1 MATASFDRQ
10 PLSLHFANALQGFG
24 HGTMD
29 LSIVVPLVNERESL
43 PHLVA
48 WLHRVITGMNK
59 AYEIILVDD
68 GSTDGSWAEIERLS
82 AENDRV
88 KGIRFGR
95 NYGKSP
101 ALNEGFRAAKGD
113 VVITM
118 DADLQD
124 DPDEVPELYRM
135 IKEDGFDLVSGW
147 KQKRYDPLSKTIPT
161 KLFNWTTRRVSGV
174 QLHDFNCGLKAYRK
188 EVVKNIEV
196 FGEMH
201 RYIPFIAKKEGFRKI
216 GEKVVKHHA
225 RKYGHTKFGFSRF
238 INGFLDLLTITYIFR
253 FGKKPM
259 HFFGGL
265 GSFMV
270 VVGFLSTSWV
280 IGEKLWHS
288 FVLHEPAPRVA
299 ESGIFFVALT
309 AMVIGVQLFT
319 AGFVADLVSRNGTD
333 RNRYRIRDRTGS

>member
-1 MATASFDRQ
+1 
-10 PLSLHFANALQGFG
+10 
-24 HGTMD
+24 MD
-29 LSIVVPLVNERESL
+29 ISIVVPLVNERESL
-43 PHLVA
+43 PHLVE
-48 WLHRVITGMNK
+48 WLHRVLVTMGVQ
-59 AYEIILVDD
+59 YEIILVDD
-68 GSTDGSWAEIERLS
+68 GSSDGSWEEIQRL
-82 AENDRV
+82 ARENGRV

-101 ALNEGFRAAKGD
+101 ALNEGFIAAQGE

-135 IKEDGFDLVSGW
+135 ITKDGYDLVSGW
-147 KQKRYDPLSKTIPT
+147 KKKRYDPLTKTIPT

-188 EVVKNIEV
+188 AVVKNIEV

-201 RYIPFIAKKEGFRKI
+201 RYIPFIAKKEGFHRI
-216 GEKVVKHHA
+216 GEKVVKHHP
-225 RKYGHTKFGFSRF
+225 RKFGHTKFGLSRF
-238 INGFLDLLTITYIFR
+238 INGFLDLLTITFIFR

-265 GSFMV
+265 GTIMF
-270 VVGFLSTSWV
+270 VVGFFSAAWV
-280 IGEKLWHS
+280 IGEKLWHT
-288 FVLHEPAPRVA
+288 FVMDEAAPRVTS
-299 ESGIFFVALT
+299 SGLFFVALT

-319 AGFVADLVSRNGTD
+319 AGFVADLVSRNGAD
-333 RNRYRIRDRTGS
+333 RNRYRVSERLGL

>member
-1 MATASFDRQ
+1 
-10 PLSLHFANALQGFG
+10 
-24 HGTMD
+24 MD
-29 LSIVVPLVNERESL
+29 LSIVVPLLNEQESL
-43 PHLVA
+43 PHLVE
-48 WLHRVITGMNK
+48 WLHRVNRGMHVD
-59 AYEIILVDD
+59 YEILLIDD
-68 GSTDGSWAEIERLS
+68 GSTDGSWEEISRL
-82 AENDRV
+82 AGEDARV

-101 ALNEGFRAAKGD
+101 ALNEGFRAAQGN

-124 DPDEVPELYRM
+124 DPDEIPELYRM
-135 IKEDGFDLVSGW
+135 ISVDGYDLVSGW
-147 KQKRYDPLSKTIPT
+147 KKKRYDPITKTIPT

-174 QLHDFNCGLKAYRK
+174 MLHDFNCGLKAYRK

-201 RYIPFIAKKEGFRKI
+201 RYIPFIAKKEGFQKI
-216 GEKVVKHHA
+216 GEKVVKHHP
-225 RKYGHTKFGFSRF
+225 RQYGTTKFGFSRF

-265 GSFMV
+265 GTFMFV
-270 VVGFLSTSWV
+270 LGFLATCWV
-280 IGEKLWHS
+280 VGEKLWFS
-288 FVLHEPAPRVA
+288 FVLDAEAPRVA
-299 ESGIFFVALT
+299 ESGLFFVALV

-333 RNRYRIRDRTGS
+333 RNRYRISDRVGV